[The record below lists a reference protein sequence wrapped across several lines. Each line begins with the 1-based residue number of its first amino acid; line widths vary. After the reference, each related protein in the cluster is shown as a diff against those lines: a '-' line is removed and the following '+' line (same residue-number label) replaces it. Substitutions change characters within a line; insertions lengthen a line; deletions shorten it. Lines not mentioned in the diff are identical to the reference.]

1 VQLVDNNVQ
10 LKKIDS
16 YLKRVKHKQQTNKA
30 INMGVVKANSLDLS
44 KVTFS
49 DVKTDNHGR
58 KMVYI
63 NQNNGKIMV
72 QTPKMYAPNGIKRWR
87 KKDALDNK
95 DDKFE
100 MELSF
105 YGENGTD
112 KNAEEIKEFHAKWK
126 EFDELIKNKIIENS
140 REWLSMPKLDM
151 NTLETVMYTP
161 MVKVAKDKEGNQL
174 PYPSRIR
181 AKIDREI
188 DTNGNFSGRFLS
200 NKKFKSEVMLFDE
213 TKTRIDMHEDIAE
226 DCVPKGCQVVS
237 ILELVYLSL
246 SKTTISTKWKLVQ
259 AKVFRNKDSITEYA
273 MLDDEDEV
281 EVDVTTN
288 LVQDQDQDQV
298 VGEDLDT
305 DADEIEDAG
314 VDDNESDE
322 NEITVQVTPA
332 PVKKA
337 RAKRSVQA

>member
-1 VQLVDNNVQ
+1 
-10 LKKIDS
+10 
-16 YLKRVKHKQQTNKA
+16 
-30 INMGVVKANSLDLS
+30 MVVKASNLDLS

-63 NQNNGKIMV
+63 NLNNGKIMV

-87 KKDALDNK
+87 KKDAIDNK

-112 KNAEEIKEFHAKWK
+112 KNSQEIREFHEKWK
-126 EFDELIKNKIIENS
+126 EFDELIKNKVIEKA

-151 NTLETVMYTP
+151 NTLESVMYTP
-161 MVKVAKDKEGNQL
+161 MVKVPKDKEGNEL

-181 AKIDREI
+181 SKIDRET
-188 DTNGNFSGRFLS
+188 DANGNSSGRFLS
-200 NKKFKSEVMLFDE
+200 NKKFKTEVLLFDE
-213 TKTRIDMHEDIAE
+213 NKEKVHLNEENAE
-226 DCVPKGCQVVS
+226 DAVPKGSQVVS

-259 AKVFRNKDSITEYA
+259 AKVFRNKDTITGYA
-273 MLDDEDEV
+273 MLDDEAD
-281 EVDVTTN
+281 TQPI
-288 LVQDQDQDQV
+288 VQ
-298 VGEDLDT
+298 EDLDT
-305 DADEIEDAG
+305 EEGANVVEVE
-314 VDDNESDE
+314 VE
-322 NEITVQVTPA
+322 NEVLDEDEEEVEDEAENEVEVVQLA
-332 PVKKA
+332 PVKPKG
-337 RAKRSVQA
+337 RAKRAVAA